1 MERHIGLHIIITL
14 FLSLYIYIFFFFF
27 NTYDYIK
34 EGPVL
39 LLLFPSLSLSP
50 LIGPLKHGVC
60 VCCFVLFVLNG
71 CYVLMMCVKKIKNK
85 KC

>member
-1 MERHIGLHIIITL
+1 MWSWCGPHVCGEAYWIAYYYYYFFL
-14 FLSLYIYIFFFFF
+14 FSNIC
-27 NTYDYIK
+27 DYIK

-60 VCCFVLFVLNG
+60 VCCFVCFEWML
-71 CYVLMMCVKKIKNK
+71 CCVVV
-85 KC
+85 

>member
-14 FLSLYIYIFFFFF
+14 FLFLC
-27 NTYDYIK
+27 DYIK

-60 VCCFVLFVLNG
+60 VC
-71 CYVLMMCVKKIKNK
+71 
-85 KC
+85 